1 MDTSPP
7 WFKSLHCWTYRCE
20 DILLEPLS
28 HRLERDG
35 QPVSVEPKAY
45 AVLTMLMEHPDVLIS
60 KDTLLDAVWGH
71 RNVTPGVLSRV
82 ISQLRRALDDSA
94 TQPRLI
100 ATVYCLGYRF
110 IGEVH
115 REPVP
120 PGSLAERAVTTAA
133 ERRRTT
139 DRRSASNRRTNRPE
153 RRR

>member
-1 MDTSPP
+1 M
-7 WFKSLHCWTYRCE
+7 HCWIYQCG

-35 QPVSVEPKAY
+35 QPISVEPKAY
-45 AVLTMLMEHPDVLIS
+45 AVLTMLMEHPNVLID

-94 TQPRLI
+94 TRPRLI

-120 PGSLAERAVTTAA
+120 PDSLERAVTTAA